1 MAMLTLMGLYDYDS
15 TLFDSMVLPTGL
27 DRNKVIN
34 NIVLETAELEV
45 VYPSPGFMKTAINL
59 WSNTRLFT
67 WERIY
72 QTSLLEYNPIENYNR
87 TETEST
93 SNARQ
98 HSGTDNTTNSRQHSG
113 TDNTS
118 NTSQHSGTDNTSNTS
133 QHSGSDTTENTRQHS
148 GADTTAETNS
158 RETTASGSSTT
169 TNSGGPTK
177 TTTNEIAAYDSTSLV
192 THDKSTETT
201 IINDTSTVSTE
212 TEGSE
217 DETKNATITH
227 GEKIADSGT
236 ITHGEKIMDTGTVT
250 HGEKIEDSGTITH
263 GEKIEDSGTI
273 THGEKIQDTFS
284 RESHISGNIGVT
296 TSQQMAISEL
306 EVAERFN
313 VIDYITQDFKR
324 RFCILVY

>member
-118 NTSQHSGTDNTSNTS
+118 NTSQHSG
-133 QHSGSDTTENTRQHS
+133 SDTTENTRQHS

-217 DETKNATITH
+217 DETKNATTTH
-227 GEKIADSGT
+227 GEKIADSGS
-236 ITHGEKIMDTGTVT
+236 ITHGEKIMDTGTV
-250 HGEKIEDSGTITH
+250 TH